1 MLLAMSDGSLRR
13 FIREIHRRSLWQVLG
28 IYLLG
33 SWAVLGGMGTLMD
46 TLALPGWFPSVAL
59 ALLIVGLPIVLATT
73 FVQEGG
79 PGVEAEQAADSN
91 AAETAQG
98 RTQVAMRASRLLTWR
113 HAFLAGLAALVLEGG
128 AVAGWL
134 LIGDGPSPDVDPAIA
149 VPPFRV
155 QGEEMD
161 LWREGMVDALSL
173 YLDGVAG
180 LRAIDPR
187 TLMSRFRGRAGSG
200 GALDL
205 ATTLAVAEQAG
216 AQYALIGTGL
226 SAGGQVRFTA
236 ELYAVDTPTPLNR
249 LESTGDAA
257 DVLALVDR
265 LGAETVFAL
274 ADTGL
279 ELVPGIEIASGMTYS
294 ARALT
299 AYLEGEALYR
309 AGECTDAVVVLERAI
324 LEDPTFAMAHYRLA
338 LACSWGGA
346 LFRSSHRV
354 PPRVTQAR
362 PTRAQVAPGSSMGR
376 DQRCFAR
383 EVRRP
388 SRGRTSVSGGS

>member
-1 MLLAMSDGSLRR
+1 
-13 FIREIHRRSLWQVLG
+13 
-28 IYLLG
+28 
-33 SWAVLGGMGTLMD
+33 
-46 TLALPGWFPSVAL
+46 
-59 ALLIVGLPIVLATT
+59 
-73 FVQEGG
+73 
-79 PGVEAEQAADSN
+79 
-91 AAETAQG
+91 
-98 RTQVAMRASRLLTWR
+98 
-113 HAFLAGLAALVLEGG
+113 
-128 AVAGWL
+128 
-134 LIGDGPSPDVDPAIA
+134 VDPAIA

-249 LESTGDAA
+249 LESAGDAA

-338 LACSWGGA
+338 LACSWGGPC
-346 LFRSSHRV
+346 FD
-354 PPRVTQAR
+354 RVTAYLLESLRLGLPERKSLPAQAWVAISDVSLAKLDALR
-362 PTRAQVAPGSSMGR
+362 EGVLRYPEDPEVLQFLGENYYHLGEAAALEDWQAESERIFSRVIELDPGFAAVYQHPIQIAFLRGDSARAAALIEAAGAAEPDGSLDR
-376 DQRCFAR
+376 FH
-383 EVRRP
+383 
-388 SRGRTSVSGGS
+388 RTLFGLAFGNL